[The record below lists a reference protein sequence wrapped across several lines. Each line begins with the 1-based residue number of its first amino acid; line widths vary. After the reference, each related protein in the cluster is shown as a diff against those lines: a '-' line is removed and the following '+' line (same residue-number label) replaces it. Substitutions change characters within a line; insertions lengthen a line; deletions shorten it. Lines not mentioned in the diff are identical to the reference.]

1 MFFRGIDSKL
11 MRAAYLAVT
20 LSFVTAPIHFLV
32 GHKGDRIFLITN
44 TIMSAICLLAV
55 LFGKP
60 RDNSQSMALG
70 IYALIAWVVHLMML

>member
-32 GHKGDRIFLITN
+32 GHKGDRIF
-44 TIMSAICLLAV
+44 
-55 LFGKP
+55 
-60 RDNSQSMALG
+60 
-70 IYALIAWVVHLMML
+70 